1 MQQLLAACA
10 DPGVREEFR
19 ERARTAA
26 RVLSKPLT
34 FLFHENLD
42 ALVGAIAGRAS
53 PPGGAGQ
60 HPWLDGLKVLKHA
73 AAASAASPG
82 FYR

>member
-1 MQQLLAACA
+1 MKSSNGSIPRRSNL
-10 DPGVREEFR
+10 P
-19 ERARTAA
+19 TK
-26 RVLSKPLT
+26 VLSKPLT

-42 ALVGAIAGRAS
+42 ALVGAIAGRALS
-53 PPGGAGQ
+53 PPGGLKGQ